1 MPATAQARTP
11 PATQDQRVCLHDIAW
26 EDYEALLA
34 IRGERAGLRITFLKG
49 ELELMSPSATHE
61 GCKIRL
67 GRLLEAWAEEGGVE
81 LEGFGSWIVKS
92 RAVERGVEP
101 DECYLIGPLM
111 GEPQVP
117 DIAIEVLWTSGGI
130 DNLDVY
136 RGLRVPEVWFWK
148 DGALRFF
155 ALEGD
160 SYLAC
165 PRSRLLPGLDP
176 ALIARCMGEG
186 SQTQAVRVLRS
197 ALRSPPET
205 DEKP

>member
-1 MPATAQARTP
+1 MLQGCQARTT
-11 PATQDQRVCLHDIAW
+11 PAPQEQRVCLQDVAS
-26 EDYEALLA
+26 EDYETLLA
-34 IRGERAGLRITFLKG
+34 IRGERAGLRITFLEG
-49 ELELMSPSATHE
+49 ELELLSPSVTHE
-61 GCKIRL
+61 DWKIRL

-81 LEGFGSWIVKS
+81 LEGFGSWTVKS
-92 RAVERGVEP
+92 RAVARGVEP
-101 DECYLIGPLM
+101 DGCYLIGPLM

-130 DNLDVY
+130 DKLKVY

-160 SYLAC
+160 GYLAC

-176 ALIARCMGEG
+176 ALIARCMGEA
-186 SQTQAVRVLRS
+186 SQTQAMRVPRS

-205 DEKP
+205 DERP